1 MAVTVFQV
9 NVSVHGGF
17 GFSPFGETGEG
28 FLQVN
33 GGSLECCRLL
43 QMLGQCVAVAEEP
56 PLSVGH
62 LPQIRQWEFGMRIEQ
77 LVRRI

>member
-1 MAVTVFQV
+1 MVMKVFQV

-33 GGSLECCRLL
+33 DGSLE
-43 QMLGQCVAVAEEP
+43 
-56 PLSVGH
+56 
-62 LPQIRQWEFGMRIEQ
+62 
-77 LVRRI
+77 